1 MSLGERL
8 RQIRIERKMTQAEA
22 AKQVGVSRSALN
34 MYERNERDPDSST
47 ISALARLYGVSTDW
61 LLGETDDP
69 TPPLPGRSQSPEE
82 QLHRL
87 GVWLRGVGATEE
99 DVAFV
104 KEYLEYKRRLREEGK
119 S

>member
-1 MSLGERL
+1 LSLGERL
-8 RQIRIERKMTQAEA
+8 RRIRLKRKLTQAEA

-34 MYERNERDPDSST
+34 MYERDERDPDSTT
-47 ISALARLYGVSTDW
+47 ISALARFYGVSTDW
-61 LLGETDDP
+61 LLGQTDDP
-69 TPPLPGRSQSPEE
+69 TPALPARSQSPEE

-104 KEYLEYKRRLREEGK
+104 KEYLAYKRRLREEER
-119 S
+119 

>member
-69 TPPLPGRSQSPEE
+69 TPRLCLAVRSRPRNSFTDSECGCGGSVPPKK
-82 QLHRL
+82 
-87 GVWLRGVGATEE
+87 T
-99 DVAFV
+99 
-104 KEYLEYKRRLREEGK
+104 
-119 S
+119 